1 MIGAKSFRAEYYADR
16 IEGKQPIGSRHA
28 MWNILHHVCR
38 QYRAFLFIV
47 VIGTISSLAGE

>member
-28 MWNILHHVCR
+28 MWNILH
-38 QYRAFLFIV
+38 RAFLFIV